1 MCLIRGVFFGGM
13 WFFRLGYGYFEDAFF
28 FVLDLTLGR
37 REGVGGRV
45 GLENTV
51 GVREFGS

>member
-37 REGVGGRV
+37 REGVGV
-45 GLENTV
+45 G
-51 GVREFGS
+51 